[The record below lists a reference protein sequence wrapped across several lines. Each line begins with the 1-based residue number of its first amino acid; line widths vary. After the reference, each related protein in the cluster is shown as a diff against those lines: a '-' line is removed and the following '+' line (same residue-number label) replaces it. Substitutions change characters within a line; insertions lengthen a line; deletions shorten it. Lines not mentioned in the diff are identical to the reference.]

1 LRKYEL
7 ASVMTVMNLW
17 IP

>member
-1 LRKYEL
+1 
-7 ASVMTVMNLW
+7 MNTVMNLW